1 MAKPK
6 TKRSKSKQYMITHSK
21 LESGEYKFKTHRSK
35 SANTILVENF
45 VGESKSG
52 REKKVFLDNLKALS
66 SLY

>member
-6 TKRSKSKQYMITHSK
+6 TKRSKSKQYITHSK
-21 LESGEYKFKTHRSK
+21 LKSGEYKFKTQRSK